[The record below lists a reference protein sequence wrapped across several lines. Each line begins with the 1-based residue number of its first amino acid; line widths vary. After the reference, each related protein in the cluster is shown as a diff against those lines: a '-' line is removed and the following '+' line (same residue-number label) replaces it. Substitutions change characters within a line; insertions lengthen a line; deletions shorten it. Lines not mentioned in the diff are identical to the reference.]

1 MKDGWGFDSYTVNSI
16 FLEYHN
22 IIKHENPS
30 REDKVRIQYNN
41 FDEESGAGLKRRDSS
56 QLWTEQQKNQFQDWY
71 QTNIEETIKTC
82 VDFDDVEKK
91 NDKILVDLITALQD
105 GTYSLS
111 TAKRILNLMKAD
123 IKSLNER
130 LGKAT

>member
-56 QLWTEQQKNQFQDWY
+56 QLWTEQQKNQFQDWD

-91 NDKILVDLITALQD
+91 NDKILVDLITALQ
-105 GTYSLS
+105 
-111 TAKRILNLMKAD
+111 
-123 IKSLNER
+123 
-130 LGKAT
+130 

>member
-1 MKDGWGFDSYTVNSI
+1 M
-16 FLEYHN
+16 
-22 IIKHENPS
+22 
-30 REDKVRIQYNN
+30 RIQYNN

-111 TAKRILNLMKAD
+111 TAKRILNLM
-123 IKSLNER
+123 
-130 LGKAT
+130 